1 MHGQGSDS
9 DAEDKQQIRGN
20 AQVNVDLKMVNRE
33 SWGSKTQGGEME
45 RARGELAV
53 KIQDAGYC
61 IQVPFFHLEWAFL
74 LQDKLEPTRIS

>member
-53 KIQDAGYC
+53 KI
-61 IQVPFFHLEWAFL
+61 
-74 LQDKLEPTRIS
+74 